1 LKEAGVPALEAQSG
15 DSEYFLDDPH
25 AKANDMVVT
34 HQHPKAGT
42 LRLARQYIRFSDTDL
57 PEGQVTPLLG
67 EHNEEVL
74 REVGYSEEEIRAL
87 NTDEVIKTE
96 TG

>member
-1 LKEAGVPALEAQSG
+1 
-15 DSEYFLDDPH
+15 
-25 AKANDMVVT
+25 MVVT
-34 HQHPKAGT
+34 QQHPKAGR
-42 LRLARQYIRFSDTDL
+42 LRLARQYMSCSDTGL

-67 EHNEEVL
+67 EHNEAVL

-96 TG
+96 TV

>member
-1 LKEAGVPALEAQSG
+1 VPALEAQSG

-25 AKANDMVVT
+25 AQANDMVVT